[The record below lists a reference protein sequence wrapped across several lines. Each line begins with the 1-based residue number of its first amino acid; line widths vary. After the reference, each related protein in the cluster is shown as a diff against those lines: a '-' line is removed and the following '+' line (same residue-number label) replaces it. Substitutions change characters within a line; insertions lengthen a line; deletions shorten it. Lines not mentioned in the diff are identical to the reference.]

1 MELLRV
7 SYEEAKRLISSHRKA
22 LDKIAAYLIRK
33 ETITGKEFMIIFRA
47 VEKGLEVSDELDA
60 EGLKALDEAVKA
72 ENKAE
77 EEANAEAEPTANAEA
92 ADGEETT
99 ANDEN
104 AETEETSEPTDQA
117 ASEIPDEN
125 SEDTESH

>member
-7 SYEEAKRLISSHRKA
+7 SYEEAKRLISNHRKA

-47 VEKGLEVSDELDA
+47 VEKGLEVSDVLDA

-72 ENKAE
+72 EDKTD
-77 EEANAEAEPTANAEA
+77 EANA
-92 ADGEETT
+92 
-99 ANDEN
+99 
-104 AETEETSEPTDQA
+104 
-117 ASEIPDEN
+117 
-125 SEDTESH
+125 DTETAESAIAVPAIEQYR